1 MLNNTFIHIPGIGQ
15 KTEERFWIAGIRS
28 WDDLVEPLPIR
39 LPAAKKEL
47 INRHV
52 DRSRQCLA
60 AHSKFFTDLLPTSQH
75 WRIFPHFRQSTVYL
89 DIETT
94 GLDGYSNKITTIAL
108 YDGHS
113 IFHYVNGENLD
124 DFREDISRNEVIV
137 TYNGKCF
144 DIPFIE
150 NYLG

>member
-1 MLNNTFIHIPGIGQ
+1 MNNTFIHIPGIGR
-15 KTEERFWIAGIRS
+15 KTEKRFWAAGIRS
-28 WDDLVEPLPIR
+28 WDDFIEPLPIP
-39 LPAAKKEL
+39 LPAAKKVL
-47 INRHV
+47 INNHV
-52 DRSRQCLA
+52 DRSRHCLTGKSA
-60 AHSKFFTDLLPTSQH
+60 YFTDLLPTSQQ
-75 WRIFPHFRQSTVYL
+75 WRIFPHFSQSTAFL